1 MKILV
6 KFSCMI
12 IVVALLVT
20 SFAFSAFARTG
31 YYAGSSKLNSGK
43 MKTNFSLNWSDNTN
57 NYLHLGAVKTTWT
70 GTSSTKWLGLNPHNA
85 DSIVHHNIIRCD
97 KIGGNFSGTVS
108 EKPSIG
114 FSLNSDSTSIDYT
127 YSVENAWKVEVDFTY
142 STKVGGLYYHQSQS
156 FKSTATVKLGT
167 SFYTTDTGW

>member
-1 MKILV
+1 MKILI
-6 KFSCMI
+6 KLSCML

-20 SFAFSAFARTG
+20 SFTFSAFAATG
-31 YYAGSSKLNSGK
+31 YYSGSSTQNSGK
-43 MKTNFSLNWSDNTN
+43 IITNFSLNWSDNSTN
-57 NYLHLGAVKTTWT
+57 GWTWGAVKTTWT
-70 GTSSTKWLGLNPHNA
+70 GTSSTKWLGLNPYNA

-127 YSVENAWKVEVDFTY
+127 YSVENAWKVEIGFTY